1 MNMSKIIG
9 AIITTTV
16 SITLIGTLLATQ
28 VAEFTGTTGSL
39 KEYSGILGA
48 VITISIVASMMVAV
62 KLISSGKD

>member
-9 AIITTTV
+9 AIITITV
-16 SITLIGTLLATQ
+16 AVTLIGTVLASQ

-48 VITISIVASMMVAV
+48 VITISIVAAMMVAV
-62 KLISSGKD
+62 KLISSGRD